1 MLRKKTFTPL
11 LLAENKT
18 SLLLVPSSFA
28 ICPRFGIKLTP
39 ASPLAA
45 KSNAFTLSKDE
56 LEVGNLK
63 FEPTNFCFENV
74 LGFWDYVVYANFNAY
89 DYALRMA
96 LFTNINTIL
105 NPVQHHLI
113 D

>member
-39 ASPLAA
+39 ASPLPA

-63 FEPTNFCFENV
+63 FEPTNFCFEL
-74 LGFWDYVVYANFNAY
+74 LGLMPLLLF
-89 DYALRMA
+89 L
-96 LFTNINTIL
+96 LFTLGLIPL
-105 NPVQHHLI
+105 NLTCKFEYKL
-113 D
+113 